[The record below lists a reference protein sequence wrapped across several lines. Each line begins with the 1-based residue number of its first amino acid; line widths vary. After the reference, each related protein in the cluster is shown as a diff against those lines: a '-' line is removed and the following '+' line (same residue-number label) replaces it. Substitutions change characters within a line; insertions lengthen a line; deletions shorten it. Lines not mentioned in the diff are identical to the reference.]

1 MKLKP
6 FVLSLTLFTI
16 AIFSEFGH
24 AFDELLAKVPPSANS
39 LVLINV
45 EKTLS
50 SPLAIEDGWSK
61 KLELAYVDQPVFL
74 PPEATKLVMAASLQ
88 TTEGFQRNWEMAVM
102 NLSSPMGMSS
112 IARSEGGY
120 VDTLRD
126 TEVAW
131 TPSDAYFVSLSD
143 RMLGVMFPADR
154 QAVSRWIAFAK
165 QNVRPMMSTYLR
177 EATHKTS
184 DNVQILLAMDLT
196 DVVQPH
202 ELNEK
207 VQQSE
212 LFEKIKMDNKTAVP
226 LLTSLRGASLR
237 VMVGEKAEA
246 QLRIDF
252 AEDISALERIA
263 GDLVIQVLDEIG
275 VTVPG
280 IEEWQTKVVGTS
292 IRMQGELTQDGQR
305 RIFSLVELPSAK
317 FSLLKDVPPPP
328 SESPGDPSG
337 SGGSQESLIR
347 ESSQTYFS
355 SIQVLLKDL
364 KRELRGNK
372 ASSAIMERYA
382 GRIDRMPI
390 LNVDDDLLDYG
401 SFVSETLR
409 SVALSRRQGGISS
422 GTQTAGMGG
431 SGYSGYQYDYN
442 WFTHTHKED
451 LYAGARAGAA
461 QRSAIKA
468 QAMAESKNV
477 RVEGSK
483 AIADATAQI
492 RRQMTKKYSVEF

>member
-1 MKLKP
+1 MRLKP
-6 FVLSLTLFTI
+6 FVLLLALFVTV
-16 AIFSEFGH
+16 FSSKSCF
-24 AFDELLAKVPPSANS
+24 AFEDLLAKVPPAANS

-45 EKTLS
+45 EKTLN
-50 SPLAIEDGWSK
+50 SPLAEEDGWGK

-88 TTEGFQRNWEMAVM
+88 TGEGFRRNWEMAVM
-102 NLSSPMGMSS
+102 ELSSPMGMSS

-131 TPSDAYFVSLSD
+131 TPSNAYFVSLSD

-154 QAVSRWIAFAK
+154 QVVSRWIAFAK
-165 QNVRPMMSTYLR
+165 QNVRPMMSSYLR
-177 EATHKTS
+177 EATNKTS

-202 ELNEK
+202 ELNDK
-207 VQQSE
+207 VQQLE
-212 LFEKIKMDNKTAVP
+212 LFKKIKMDNKTAVP
-226 LLTSLRGASLR
+226 LISSLRGASLR
-237 VMVGEKAEA
+237 IMVGDKAEA

-252 AEDISALERIA
+252 AQDITALDRIA
-263 GDLVIQVLDEIG
+263 GDLVIHVLEQIG
-275 VTVPG
+275 VTIPG
-280 IEEWQTKVVGTS
+280 LEDWQTKVVGTS
-292 IRMQGELTQDGQR
+292 IRMQGELSQDSQR

-328 SESPGDPSG
+328 TDGPGGTGGTS
-337 SGGSQESLIR
+337 GSQESLIR
-347 ESSQTYFS
+347 EASQTYFS

-364 KRELRGNK
+364 KRELQGNK

-401 SFVSETLR
+401 SGVAETLR
-409 SVALSRRQGGISS
+409 GMALSRRQGGISA
-422 GTQTAGMGG
+422 GTQTTGMGG
-431 SGYSGYQYDYN
+431 AGYTGYQYNYN
-442 WFTHTHKED
+442 WFTHTYKED
-451 LYAGARAGAA
+451 LYSGARQGAA
-461 QRSAIKA
+461 DRAAIKA

-483 AIADATAQI
+483 QIADATAQI
-492 RRQMTKKYSVEF
+492 RRQMTKKYGVEF